1 MYIVAIG
8 WIYVILM
15 MAATE
20 RNFVSGVLT
29 FLLYGVLPLAIIALL
44 FGRRRRTVS
53 SSDEAADRNVDQ
65 HDRTDAKRDQ

>member
-44 FGRRRRTVS
+44 FGRRRRTAR

-65 HDRTDAKRDQ
+65 HDRADAERDQ